1 MALVLVSYVAMIF
14 EPLILDPV
22 EEPLW
27 DNFQTGQALAPGTPL
42 AVEHWQR
49 SRQLGANPEGVL
61 PEDALSRGSE
71 LSHRQERLEALL
83 HCGQPAL
90 ERASAVAARHDYC
103 LLLSDPDG
111 FVVHVDAG
119 GAFRDAAYRARLM
132 VGADWSEA
140 TRGTNAI
147 GTALA
152 TRRPVFVSGRAH
164 YARANHQLVCYAAPI
179 FDVGGELVAVLDV
192 TSMSENADPSM
203 GMGVVATA
211 QALED
216 LLRMQAYS
224 QAGVT
229 VTRALARSLERM
241 DCPVA
246 VVEAP
251 GRIVRMNGPAQAL
264 LGVNGGSSVVEDV
277 LGTDF
282 SALARLA
289 RSEQSVRMR
298 SPMTGN
304 EYTLHLEPIE
314 SENRV
319 LALIAFLE
327 PIVALA
333 KPRLERRARAKADQ
347 GFESLFR
354 QDQGVKDALSR
365 AGQVARSNVPVM
377 LLAETGAGKELVARG
392 VHQASLRATAP
403 FVAINCGAIA
413 PTLLE
418 SELFGYG
425 PGAFTGAD
433 RNGRGGLLQSAAGGT
448 LFLDEVA
455 EMSLAMQASLLRFV
469 ESGTFYRVGEHK
481 ARNADVR
488 IVCAT
493 WRDLGAMVGEER
505 FRSDLYYRLK
515 GATVTLPALRDRT
528 DIVALA
534 EHVLGSMAVKRNLS
548 GLATIS
554 KDASDALLRYPW
566 PGNVREL
573 KSTLEV
579 ALVLAGDDGCIL
591 LEHLPPEIAEC
602 GGSLFKRKSNQSLAG
617 IKESQIRRVLS
628 EVGGNV
634 SRAANRL
641 GVARSTLYRMMR
653 RYGVR

>member
-1 MALVLVSYVAMIF
+1 MIV

-27 DNFQTGQALAPGTPL
+27 DNFQTGQALSPGTPL
-42 AVEHWQR
+42 TVEHWQR

-71 LSHRQERLEALL
+71 ISHRQERLEALL

-90 ERASAVAARHDYC
+90 ERASAVAARQDYC

-192 TSMSENADPSM
+192 TSTSENADPSM
-203 GMGVVATA
+203 GMGVVASA
-211 QALED
+211 QALQD
-216 LLRMQAYS
+216 LLRVQAYS
-224 QAGVT
+224 QAGAT

-251 GRIVRMNGPAQAL
+251 GRIARMNGPARAL
-264 LGVNGGSSVVEDV
+264 LGVDGGNCVAKDV
-277 LGTDF
+277 LGADF
-282 SALARLA
+282 AALTRLA
-289 RSEQSVRMR
+289 LSEQSARMC
-298 SPMTGN
+298 SPITGSA
-304 EYTLHLEPIE
+304 YTMHLEAIE
-314 SENRV
+314 SEGRV
-319 LALIAFLE
+319 LALMAFLE
-327 PIVALA
+327 PIVPAA
-333 KPRLERRARAKADQ
+333 KPRLARRVRAGDDQ
-347 GFESLFR
+347 NFASLFR
-354 QDQGVKDALSR
+354 QDQGVQAALSR

-392 VHQASLRATAP
+392 VHQASLRAKAP

-433 RNGRGGLLQSAAGGT
+433 KNGRGGLLQSAAGGT

-455 EMSLAMQASLLRFV
+455 EMSQAMQASLLRFV

-493 WRDLGAMVGEER
+493 CKDLASMVREGR

-515 GATVTLPALRDRT
+515 GATVTLPALRERT
-528 DIVALA
+528 DVVPLA
-534 EHVLGSMAVKRNLS
+534 EHLLRAMAEQQKLS
-548 GLATIS
+548 RLPTIS
-554 KDASDALLRYPW
+554 KDAAEALRRYPW

-579 ALVLAGDDGCIL
+579 ALVLAGDDGHIS
-591 LEHLPPEIAEC
+591 LEHLSPEIAEA
-602 GGSLFKRKSNQSLAG
+602 GESPSKKKTSQSLAG